1 MIKASIFADLSL
13 LFVAL
18 IWGATFV
25 LVQNAISLLEP
36 FSFNAVRFTAAAVL
50 LGLWLIVFEKKQLK
64 KFDKKL
70 MLSGMMLGFW
80 LFIGYAFQTLGLLYT
95 TSSKA
100 GFITGLSVVLVPL
113 LMIGILKQRPGVN
126 SITGVAAATLG
137 LYLLTMSD
145 VSSLNIGDG
154 FVLICAAGFALHIVF
169 TGKFSSSYPTLLL
182 TTVQISTV
190 AVLSAISSMI
200 FEDWKRAFNP
210 EVIYS
215 ANVLVALLITSVLAT
230 ALAFFIQ
237 TNFQKHTTATRVAL
251 IFAMEPVFAAITAY
265 FWAGERLTYIALAG
279 CSLIFAGMVFAEL
292 PSGKL
297 EYLLKKRL
305 AKKEADSK
313 A

>member
-1 MIKASIFADLSL
+1 MKASTFADLSL

-25 LVQNAISLLEP
+25 LVQNAISFLEP
-36 FSFNAVRFTAAAVL
+36 QAFNAVRFTLAAIL
-50 LGLWLIVFEKKQLK
+50 LGLWLMLFEKDQLK
-64 KFDKKL
+64 KVDRKII
-70 MLSGMMLGFW
+70 LSGIMLGFF

-113 LMIGILKQRPGVN
+113 LMIGILKQRPSIN
-126 SITGVAAATLG
+126 SIVGVSAATAG

-169 TGKFSSSYPTLLL
+169 TGKYSSSYPTLIL
-182 TTVQISTV
+182 TSVQISTV
-190 AVLSAISSMI
+190 AALSAVSSVL

-210 EVIYS
+210 EVIFS
-215 ANVLVALLITSVLAT
+215 ANVMIALLVTSILAT

-265 FWAGERLTYIALAG
+265 FWADERLTYSALVG
-279 CSLIFAGMVFAEL
+279 CGLIFAGMVFAEL
-292 PSGKL
+292 PSGKFESFIRKFL
-297 EYLLKKRL
+297 P
-305 AKKEADSK
+305 KKEADFK

>member
-1 MIKASIFADLSL
+1 MKASTFADLSL

-25 LVQNAISLLEP
+25 LVQNAISFLEP
-36 FSFNAVRFTAAAVL
+36 QSFNAVRFTLAAIL
-50 LGLWLIVFEKKQLK
+50 LGLWLMVFEKDQLK
-64 KFDKKL
+64 KLDKKL
-70 MLSGMMLGFW
+70 ILSGIMLGFW

-113 LMIGILKQRPGVN
+113 LMLGILKQRPSLN
-126 SITGVAAATLG
+126 SIAGVSAATAG

-182 TTVQISTV
+182 TMVQIATV
-190 AVLSAISSMI
+190 GALSAISAI
-200 FEDWKRAFNP
+200 LFEDWKRAFNP
-210 EVIYS
+210 EVIFS
-215 ANVLVALLITSVLAT
+215 ANVLIALLVTSILAT

-265 FWAGERLTYIALAG
+265 FWADERLTYIALAG
-279 CSLIFAGMVFAEL
+279 CVLIFAGMVFAEL
-292 PSGKL
+292 PSGKF
-297 EYLLKKRL
+297 ESFIRKIIP
-305 AKKEADSK
+305 KKEADFK

>member
-25 LVQNAISLLEP
+25 LVQNAISFLEP

-50 LGLWLIVFEKKQLK
+50 LGLWLIVFEKGQLK
-64 KFDKKL
+64 KSDKKL
-70 MLSGMMLGFW
+70 MLSGMMLGFL

-190 AVLSAISSMI
+190 AVLSAISSVI
-200 FEDWKRAFNP
+200 FEDWKRVFNP

-215 ANVLVALLITSVLAT
+215 ANVLVALLITSILAT

-265 FWAGERLTYIALAG
+265 FWASERLTYIALVG

-297 EYLLKKRL
+297 EHLVRKRII
-305 AKKEADSK
+305 KKEADSK

>member
-1 MIKASIFADLSL
+1 MNASKFADISL
-13 LFVAL
+13 LLVAL

-25 LVQNAISLLEP
+25 LVQNAISFLEP
-36 FSFNAVRFTAAAVL
+36 LAFNAVRFTLAAIL
-50 LGLWLIVFEKKQLK
+50 LGSWMLFFERSQLK
-64 KFDKKL
+64 KLDKKL
-70 MLSGMMLGFW
+70 ILSGMMLGFW

-113 LMIGILKQRPGVN
+113 LMIFILKQKPGLN
-126 SITGVAAATLG
+126 SIAGVATATVG

-154 FVLICAAGFALHIVF
+154 FVLICAAGFALHILF
-169 TGKFSSSYPTLLL
+169 TGKYSSSFPTLLL

-190 AVLSAISSMI
+190 AVLSAGSALF

-210 EVIYS
+210 EIIFSGKVI
-215 ANVLVALLITSVLAT
+215 LALMITSVLAT

-251 IFAMEPVFAAITAY
+251 IFAMEPVFAAITA
-265 FWAGERLTYIALAG
+265 FIWAGERLASSALIG
-279 CSLIFAGMVFAEL
+279 CALIFAGMVFAEL
-292 PSGKL
+292 PSGKFEGFL
-297 EYLLKKRL
+297 RKLNP
-305 AKKEADSK
+305 KKEADYE

>member
-1 MIKASIFADLSL
+1 MKASTFADLSL

-25 LVQNAISLLEP
+25 LVQNAISFLEP
-36 FSFNAVRFTAAAVL
+36 QSFNAVRFTLAAIM
-50 LGLWLIVFEKKQLK
+50 LGLWLMFFEKDQLK
-64 KFDKKL
+64 KLDRKL
-70 MLSGMMLGFW
+70 ILSGIMLGFW

-95 TSSKA
+95 SSSKA

-113 LMIGILKQRPGVN
+113 LMLGILKQRPSLN
-126 SITGVAAATLG
+126 SIAGVSAATAG

-182 TTVQISTV
+182 TMVQIATV
-190 AVLSAISSMI
+190 GALSAISAVL

-210 EVIYS
+210 EVIFS
-215 ANVLVALLITSVLAT
+215 ANVLIALLVTSILAT

-251 IFAMEPVFAAITAY
+251 IFAMEPVFAAVTAY
-265 FWAGERLTYIALAG
+265 FWADERLTYIALAG
-279 CSLIFAGMVFAEL
+279 CVLIFAGMVFAEL
-292 PSGKL
+292 PSGKF
-297 EYLLKKRL
+297 ESFIRKIFP
-305 AKKEADSK
+305 KKEADFK

>member
-1 MIKASIFADLSL
+1 MKASTFADLSL

-25 LVQNAISLLEP
+25 LVQNAISFLEP
-36 FSFNAVRFTAAAVL
+36 QSFNAVRFTLAAIM
-50 LGLWLIVFEKKQLK
+50 LGLWLMFFEKDQLK
-64 KFDKKL
+64 KLDRKL
-70 MLSGMMLGFW
+70 ILSGIMLGFW

-113 LMIGILKQRPGVN
+113 LMLGILKQRPSLN
-126 SITGVAAATLG
+126 SIAGVSAATAG

-182 TTVQISTV
+182 TMIQIATVG
-190 AVLSAISSMI
+190 ALSAISAVL

-210 EVIYS
+210 EVIFS
-215 ANVLVALLITSVLAT
+215 ANVLIALLVTSILAT

-265 FWAGERLTYIALAG
+265 FWADERLTYIALAG
-279 CSLIFAGMVFAEL
+279 CVLIFAGMVFAEL
-292 PSGKL
+292 PSGKF
-297 EYLLKKRL
+297 ESFIRKIFP
-305 AKKEADSK
+305 KKEADFK